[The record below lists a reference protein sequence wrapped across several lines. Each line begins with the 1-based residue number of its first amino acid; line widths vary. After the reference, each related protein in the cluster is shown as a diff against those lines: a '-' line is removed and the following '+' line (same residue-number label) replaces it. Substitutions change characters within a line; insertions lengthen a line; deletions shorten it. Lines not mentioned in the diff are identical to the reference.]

1 MIRMVSDAGRVLRV
15 SAAFLVFASPVSG
28 QSVLL
33 QIRPHVGDTLR
44 VRLQQEVAMTSFP
57 VGCGNSASAF
67 QSRPKN
73 RPASC
78 AAIRADTIRTEI
90 FSRAVVRRATRDA
103 TEILAI
109 TDSVRSSWGANHETL
124 QKSRMKGPVEM
135 RISSDGSVE
144 LGAGPASDDVRTMF
158 GQMPATLSRK
168 SVSVGEKWMHE
179 MRLPLIDEPGGTG
192 RVRSTLRLDSLNRSG
207 EIAFISV
214 RGVLSHGHSDGSPS
228 ETSGLLTGSMQLNRR
243 LAWITDTYATIDVWT
258 VVKNA
263 ASAQTMDVHTRVV
276 QSLKVSGPR

>member
-1 MIRMVSDAGRVLRV
+1 
-15 SAAFLVFASPVSG
+15 
-28 QSVLL
+28 
-33 QIRPHVGDTLR
+33 
-44 VRLQQEVAMTSFP
+44 
-57 VGCGNSASAF
+57 
-67 QSRPKN
+67 
-73 RPASC
+73 
-78 AAIRADTIRTEI
+78 
-90 FSRAVVRRATRDA
+90 
-103 TEILAI
+103 
-109 TDSVRSSWGANHETL
+109 
-124 QKSRMKGPVEM
+124 
-135 RISSDGSVE
+135 
-144 LGAGPASDDVRTMF
+144 
-158 GQMPATLSRK
+158 
-168 SVSVGEKWMHE
+168 MHE